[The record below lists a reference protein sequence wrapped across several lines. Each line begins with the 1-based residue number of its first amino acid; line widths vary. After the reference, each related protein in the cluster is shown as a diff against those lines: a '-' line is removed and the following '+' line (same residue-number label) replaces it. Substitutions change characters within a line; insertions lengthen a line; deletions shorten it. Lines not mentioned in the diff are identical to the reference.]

1 MSDCPHHTAP
11 RTLLF
16 RQAIHQF
23 IAERRDAKLKGSSED
38 SVDADKYDPATWLQ
52 GAAKRVGRIQLAT
65 HTPKSPHPSAKGTA
79 LHCPP
84 GQLRHH
90 ALIGT
95 HSLSTHTDDVV
106 GDAAAL
112 DVNKFLNIQ
121 IDGKRLLDW
130 FLTDDADAIAALH
143 TDPTLAR
150 DMADAFKN
158 LIRTNKDWAS
168 HPLAKQVYWWVD
180 SDGDSDPA
188 DNTCYHLLQPMFSSS
203 FTHALHADIQAC
215 RFGQDNATARKARR
229 DNIAHGTPYL
239 EYKNLVIRKQ
249 GGSKPQNISQL
260 TSERGGVNYLLNALP
275 PKWDTSH
282 PKTLLGT
289 DSCLPRL
296 KDSAAVRDLIRE
308 LIKLLKSNPKSNME
322 TRQRREAIEQALG
335 AELAAYGAQ
344 QRAQLPAGWTRNTQC
359 QLARCEQLWLDSER
373 AALVQDIPETE
384 RTPEDQAFIS
394 EYHFGDWPDQV
405 ATRFAH
411 WVNAHLRKADLP
423 VGDDET
429 RHWARQAV
437 VDASWPVP
445 MQRRLSNT
453 AENTHDE
460 ATHV

>member
-1 MSDCPHHTAP
+1 MPPDTQSTQ
-11 RTLLF
+11 RILLF
-16 RQAIHQF
+16 QQAIHRF
-23 IAERRDAKLKGSSED
+23 IAERRDAKLKDSSED
-38 SVDADKYDPATWLQ
+38 SSNANKYEPTTWMQ
-52 GAAKRVGRIQLAT
+52 DAAKRSGRIQLAT
-65 HTPKSPHPSAKGTA
+65 HTPKSPHSSAKGTA

-84 GQLRHH
+84 AQLHHH

-95 HSLSTHTDDVV
+95 HSLSNHADDVV

-121 IDGKRLLDW
+121 IDGKCLFDWLLA
-130 FLTDDADAIAALH
+130 DDANAIAALH
-143 TDPTLAR
+143 PDPAIAH
-150 DMADAFKN
+150 DMADAFKD

-168 HPLAKQVYWWVD
+168 HPLAKQVYWWID
-180 SDGDSDPA
+180 SDDSDPA
-188 DNTCYHLLQPMFSSS
+188 DNSCYHLLQPMFSSS
-203 FTHALHADIQAC
+203 FAHALYADIQAC

-260 TSERGGVNYLLNALP
+260 TSERAGVNYLLNALP
-275 PKWDTSH
+275 PKWDASH

-296 KDSAAVRDLIRE
+296 KDSVAVRELIRD
-308 LIKLLKSNPKSNME
+308 LIKLLQSNPKPTME

-373 AALVQDIPETE
+373 AALVQDIPEAE

-394 EYHFGDWPDQV
+394 EYHQGNWLDQV

-411 WVNAHLRKADLP
+411 WVNTHLRKDELP
-423 VGDDET
+423 VGDSEAQ
-429 RHWARQAV
+429 HWARQAV
-437 VDASWPVP
+437 VDASWPTP
-445 MQRRLSNT
+445 LQRRLSNT
-453 AENTHDE
+453 AENTQDE
-460 ATHV
+460 AAHV